1 MLAEKLNQTWDLE
14 RIIPG
19 GCGSPAF
26 KEFLGGLDAELGA
39 LTERATALKAE
50 SAPAVWA
57 SLVLDV
63 QEAARKLGQAYSY
76 TGCATAADTKDTDAK
91 LAYAKCAQVG
101 ASLGNIFV
109 RLEAAAKETTQ
120 AQWDA
125 ILADPSL
132 AAITWNLNE
141 IREKAVD
148 KMPAAQEVLGVD
160 LAVDGYHG
168 WGALYDQIVGRIT
181 IPVEIDGK
189 VEELS
194 VGQAFNKFQEPDRAL
209 RQRTWEAWKG
219 AWGKESEL
227 IGHTLNSL
235 SGFRLALYK
244 HRGWESV
251 LKEPLSMNRMSEATL
266 EAMFF
271 AAKQARGT
279 MTKFLARK
287 AQILGLEKLA
297 WYDKDAPLFETTRK
311 VSYEEAAQFII
322 EQFNRFSPRMADFA
336 VQAFNN
342 RWIEV
347 EDRPNKMPGGFMTP
361 FPLAQESRIFMTFS
375 GDAGGVGTLAHEL
388 GHAYHTEVMWDLP
401 PMAQEYAMNVAETA
415 STFAELIVSSA
426 AIENAANHE
435 EKLALLS
442 NRLEDATAY
451 LMNIPARFYFEK
463 AFYAERAKGPVA
475 VERISELMESTLN
488 EWYNGA
494 LANVEPLF
502 WASKG
507 HFYGTGVPFY
517 NFPYCF
523 GYLFSAGIYQQAKK
537 EGPAFE
543 SRYVDLLRDTGRMT
557 VEELAKRHLGV
568 DLTQPEFWISG
579 TQLAL
584 SDAELFLSLTEK

>member
-1 MLAEKLNQTWDLE
+1 MLAEKLVQTWDLE

-19 GCGSPAF
+19 GCGSPEF
-26 KEFLGGLDAELGA
+26 KEFLANLDAELAAVTEQAVA
-39 LTERATALKAE
+39 LTSD
-50 SAPAVWA
+50 SAPEMWA
-57 SLVLDV
+57 SVVLGM
-63 QEAARKLGQAYSY
+63 QEASRKVFQAYSY
-76 TGCATAADTKDTDAK
+76 TGCATAQDTKDTEAK

-101 ASLGNIFV
+101 AALGNISV
-109 RLEAAAKETTQ
+109 RIEAASKEATQ
-120 AQWDA
+120 EHWEA
-125 ILADPSL
+125 ILAQPSL
-132 AAITWNLNE
+132 QAITWNLNE

-148 KMPAAQEVLGVD
+148 KMPASQEVLAVD

-168 WGALYDQIVGRIT
+168 WGALYDQIVGRIV

-194 VGQAFNKFQEPDRAL
+194 VGQATNKFHEPDRAL
-209 RQRTWEAWKG
+209 RQRTWESWKA

-235 SGFRLALYK
+235 SGFRLGLYK
-244 HRGWESV
+244 HRGWDSI
-251 LKEPLSMNRMSEATL
+251 LKEPLSINRMSEASL
-266 EAMFF
+266 EAMFH
-271 AAKQARGT
+271 AAKLARGT
-279 MTKFLARK
+279 MTKFLERK
-287 AQILGLEKLA
+287 AQLLGLEKLA
-297 WYDKDAPLFETTRK
+297 WYDRDAPLFESTRK
-311 VSYEEAAQFII
+311 VSYDEAATFIV
-322 EQFNRFSPRMADFA
+322 EQFNRFSPRMANFA
-336 VQAFNN
+336 ARAFNN

-375 GDAGGVGTLAHEL
+375 GDAGGNGTLAHEL

-426 AIENAANHE
+426 AIEHAATRE

-463 AFYAERAKGPVA
+463 AFYAERAKGPVS
-475 VERISELMESTLN
+475 VERISALMEATLN
-488 EWYNGA
+488 DWYNGA
-494 LANVEPLF
+494 LSEVEPLF

-507 HFYGTGVPFY
+507 HFYGTSVPFY

-523 GYLFSAGIYQQAKK
+523 GYLFSNGIYQQARQ
-537 EGPAFE
+537 EGPSFE
-543 SRYVDLLRDTGRMT
+543 SKYVDLLRDTGRMT

-568 DLTQPEFWISG
+568 DLTQPEFWIAG
-579 TQLAL
+579 TQMAL